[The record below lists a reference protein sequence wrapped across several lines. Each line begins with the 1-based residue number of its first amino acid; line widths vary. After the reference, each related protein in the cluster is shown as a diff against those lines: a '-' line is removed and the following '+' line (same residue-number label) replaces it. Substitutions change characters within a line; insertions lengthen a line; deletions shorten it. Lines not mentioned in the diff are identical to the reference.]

1 MLFVLKCS
9 FKMFIFMGYNPFY
22 LNVILTINLKISTG
36 VIMISF
42 HGPVGAKIKLF
53 CWTKLNFLTV
63 STHLDFYI
71 NYIHLI
77 LGTGA

>member
-1 MLFVLKCS
+1 
-9 FKMFIFMGYNPFY
+9 
-22 LNVILTINLKISTG
+22 
-36 VIMISF
+36 MISF